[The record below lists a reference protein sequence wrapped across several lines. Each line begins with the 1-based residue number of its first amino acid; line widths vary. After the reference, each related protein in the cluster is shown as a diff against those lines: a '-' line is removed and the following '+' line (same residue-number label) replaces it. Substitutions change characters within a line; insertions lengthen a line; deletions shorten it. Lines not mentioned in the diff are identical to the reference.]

1 MKFAEF
7 VQLYI
12 DNSKT
17 ETETKPKP
25 IRPICN
31 APLGIKKTHVLK
43 NT

>member
-12 DNSKT
+12 DNSKP
-17 ETETKPKP
+17 KPKH

-31 APLGIKKTHVLK
+31 APLGIKKNYILK

>member
-1 MKFAEF
+1 MKFEEF

-17 ETETKPKP
+17 QTKPKP

-31 APLGIKKTHVLK
+31 APLGIKKKLHT
-43 NT
+43 